1 MSKLTIAGLVSWF
14 IGGLLF
20 GFQALKAFM
29 KSGISSSGEMVWKKL
44 ALMDVIGK
52 SHFDWIAGMP
62 EGIVHNISQYIVTMP
77 LYILLFCVGILFFIL
92 NSLVS
97 KL

>member
-20 GFQALKAFM
+20 GFQVLK
-29 KSGISSSGEMVWKKL
+29 GVVGTGGDMVWENL
-44 ALMDVIGK
+44 ILLDVIGK

-62 EGIVHNISQYIVTMP
+62 DGIVHNIAQYIVTMP
-77 LYILLFCVGILFFIL
+77 LYLLLFCIGILFFIL
-92 NSLVS
+92 NSLMS

>member
-20 GFQALKAFM
+20 GFQAIDSLIR
-29 KSGISSSGEMVWKKL
+29 SQGNMVWKNL
-44 ALMDVIGK
+44 ALMDVIDK
-52 SHFDWIAGMP
+52 SYFDWITGIP
-62 EGIVHNISQYIVTMP
+62 EGIVHNIAQYIVAMP

>member
-20 GFQALKAFM
+20 GFQAIESLVRT
-29 KSGISSSGEMVWKKL
+29 GGDLDWKNL
-44 ALMDVIGK
+44 ILVDVIGK
-52 SHFDWIAGMP
+52 SHFDWIAEMP

>member
-20 GFQALKAFM
+20 GFQALEALVR
-29 KSGISSSGEMVWKKL
+29 SGGDLAWKNL
-44 ALMDVIGK
+44 ILMDVIGK

-62 EGIVHNISQYIVTMP
+62 EGIVHNIAQYIVTMP

>member
-20 GFQALKAFM
+20 GFQVLQGLV
-29 KSGISSSGEMVWKKL
+29 STGGDMVWKNVIL
-44 ALMDVIGK
+44 LEIIGK
-52 SHFDWIAGMP
+52 SHFDWIEGMP
-62 EGIVHNISQYIVTMP
+62 DGIVHNIAQYIVTMP
-77 LYILLFCVGILFFIL
+77 LYLLLFCVGILFFIL

>member
-20 GFQALKAFM
+20 GFQAIEALVG
-29 KSGISSSGEMVWKKL
+29 SGGNMVWKNL
-44 ALMDVIGK
+44 ILMDVIGK
-52 SHFDWIAGMP
+52 SHFDWIVGMP
-62 EGIVHNISQYIVTMP
+62 EGIVHNIAQYVVTMP

>member
-20 GFQALKAFM
+20 GFQAIESLVRTGGDM
-29 KSGISSSGEMVWKKL
+29 DWKNMI
-44 ALMDVIGK
+44 LMDVIGK
-52 SHFDWIAGMP
+52 SHFDWIAGMS
-62 EGIVHNISQYIVTMP
+62 EGIIQNFAQYIVTMP